1 MAKPIVTFKTS
12 VTSKATPEEVY
23 AVLAD
28 PSTHAQWAGKDAPN
42 PGFAILDLEAP
53 RGQAKTGTTFTSTG
67 ANGKGGK
74 MVFHDR
80 TVVTEAIAP
89 HRFAFETASHLVR
102 PHRPA
107 WEAKFVHRYD
117 VVKDGTG
124 TRVDYTCQVFPQNYR
139 PFWLHP
145 LMRPATRLMVPKSIA
160 KNMTNLARL
169 AEKTTVGGR

>member
-12 VTSKATPEEVY
+12 VTSRATPEEVY

-42 PGFAILDLEAP
+42 PRFAILDLEAP
-53 RGQAKTGTTFTSTG
+53 KGTAKTGTTFTSTG
-67 ANGKGGK
+67 ANGKEAK

-80 TVVTEAIAP
+80 NVVTEAIAP
-89 HRFAFETASHLVR
+89 HRFAFETASRLVR

-117 VVKDGTG
+117 IVKDGTG
-124 TRVDYTCQVFPQNYR
+124 ARVDYTCQVFPQNYR
-139 PFWLHP
+139 PYWLHP
-145 LMRPATRLMVPKSIA
+145 LMRPVTRFMVPKFIT
-160 KNMTNLARL
+160 KNMKNLASM
-169 AEKTTVGGR
+169 AESAPAGRR